1 MEAISRF
8 LKENPGQTVEA
19 AREKGYSVKQ
29 INDALST
36 LYQPLNNDTQI
47 SSVDDAKEFSNSL
60 APGSTSPS
68 SKVTNT
74 LAGLAESGVKG
85 LTNTGNPM
93 VDGVKN
99 SLVSTF
105 SNAMQGKDVDAA
117 DVAKDAARNTLVT
130 GTMGALG
137 NTLGAGTGVAGN
149 LVGMGFDAM
158 TGGDVDWGTGIA
170 GSVGGLLGNLALGPI
185 GGFIGGSLVGSS
197 YKDGFIGDAFDSRNQ
212 EGYRDVV
219 EDLGK
224 SYGDS
229 AKMANSHQSDIDKG
243 YLTTN
248 FDDFT
253 SGRQDSLGDA
263 GDIEASID
271 DDDDDQGGN
280 GGYGR

>member
-170 GSVGGLLGNLALGPI
+170 GSIGGLVGNLALGPI
-185 GGFIGGSLVGSS
+185 GGFALGSAAASS
-197 YKDGFIGDAFDSRNQ
+197 YKDGFIGDGLNTRTHEPMRDTVENSGASYKEARQTADHYDNNQKGIEDAINGDPRGGDEKSGVSPAADYDDDKDSD
-212 EGYRDVV
+212 EGY
-219 EDLGK
+219 
-224 SYGDS
+224 
-229 AKMANSHQSDIDKG
+229 A
-243 YLTTN
+243 
-248 FDDFT
+248 
-253 SGRQDSLGDA
+253 
-263 GDIEASID
+263 
-271 DDDDDQGGN
+271 
-280 GGYGR
+280 